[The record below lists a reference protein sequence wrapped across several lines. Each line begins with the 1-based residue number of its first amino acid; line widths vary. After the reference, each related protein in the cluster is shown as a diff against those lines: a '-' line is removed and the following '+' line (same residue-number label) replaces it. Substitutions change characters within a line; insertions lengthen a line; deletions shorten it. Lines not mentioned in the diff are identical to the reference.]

1 MPDHYDEKD
10 YEENRRSNRPEFGK
24 REKFGTEFL
33 DTLGDRINE
42 TGFGKFR
49 QKQLNKELQIQQ
61 ALFEDSSDLERSLL
75 FPEQNQT
82 EANILK
88 GISDATQIDERIST
102 PLTYAALAG
111 GIKGLS
117 KVKPKHL
124 GIKQTIEPYTP
135 PKGLGKVPRKM
146 VNITDQVDEV
156 FNMPTFKVQDIVKVA
171 KRNKISYKQAEEYLN
186 LKLKGVEPKGTL
198 KPGSSR
204 LSRGYKKGGLFDPNR
219 DDTIMYSLSLIHI

>member
-1 MPDHYDEKD
+1 MPDHYDE
-10 YEENRRSNRPEFGK
+10 EEKKNKRGSTSFDN

-61 ALFEDSSDLERSLL
+61 ALFEDSSELERSLL

-102 PLTYAALAG
+102 PLTYGALAG
-111 GIKGLS
+111 GIKGLG
-117 KVKPKHL
+117 KIKPKHL
-124 GIKQTIEPYTP
+124 GITQTIKPYTP
-135 PKGLGKVPRKM
+135 PKGLGKTPRNM
-146 VNITDQVDEV
+146 VNITNQVDDV
-156 FNMPTFKVQDIVKVA
+156 FNMPRTRVQEIVRIA
-171 KRNKISYKQAEEYLN
+171 KKNKISYKKAEQYVN
-186 LKLKGVEPKGTL
+186 LK
-198 KPGSSR
+198 
-204 LSRGYKKGGLFDPNR
+204 
-219 DDTIMYSLSLIHI
+219 

>member
-1 MPDHYDEKD
+1 MPDHYDE
-10 YEENRRSNRPEFGK
+10 EEKKNKRGSTSFDN

-61 ALFEDSSDLERSLL
+61 ALFEDSSELERSLL

-102 PLTYAALAG
+102 PLTYAAIG
-111 GIKGLS
+111 GAAKGIS
-117 KVKPKHL
+117 KIKPKHL
-124 GIKQTIEPYTP
+124 GITQTIEPYTP
-135 PKGLGKVPRKM
+135 PKSVGKIPRKLIDILTKCLIWNQL
-146 VNITDQVDEV
+146 NIND
-156 FNMPTFKVQDIVKVA
+156 
-171 KRNKISYKQAEEYLN
+171 
-186 LKLKGVEPKGTL
+186 
-198 KPGSSR
+198 
-204 LSRGYKKGGLFDPNR
+204 
-219 DDTIMYSLSLIHI
+219 